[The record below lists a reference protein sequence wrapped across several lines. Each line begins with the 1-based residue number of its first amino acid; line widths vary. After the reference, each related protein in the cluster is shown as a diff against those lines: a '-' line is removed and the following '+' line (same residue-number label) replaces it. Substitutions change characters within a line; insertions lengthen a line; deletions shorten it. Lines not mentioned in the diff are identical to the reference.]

1 MTCEAGKVPK
11 VSVCVVTYNQEKYI
25 AQCLQSIVEQQ
36 TDFNFEIIVS
46 DDCSQDDT
54 PLIISEFA
62 SKHDNIR
69 CIKRTKNLGA
79 FKNFSETHKEAIGQ
93 YVCHCD
99 GDDYWLP
106 NKLQKQ
112 VDFLDENLEFSVV
125 WHKMIL
131 LNVHEQKVELAD
143 MDRIIFPNGFTKRDL
158 LQFITIGAHSSKM
171 YRLPSCELSEPPFG
185 MLDFYANIEHLGEKK
200 GYIIPEVLGAYR
212 AGIGIASSGHGTRKL
227 LSDTLG
233 FFYIK
238 YPTCRKEINT
248 AALLL
253 LLLDIK
259 NTRPTFFKSLK
270 LWLTTFHPYAVFNL
284 INNWHIYKVLRSS

>member
-1 MTCEAGKVPK
+1 MNCEEIPK

-25 AQCLQSIVEQQ
+25 AQCLQSIVDQQ
-36 TDFNFEIIVS
+36 TDFNFEIIIS
-46 DDCSQDDT
+46 DDCSQDET
-54 PLIISEFA
+54 PSIISRFA
-62 SKHDNIR
+62 LKYDNLR
-69 CIKRTKNLGA
+69 FIKRTKNLGA

-112 VDFLDENLEFSVV
+112 ADFLDENFEFNVV
-125 WHKMIL
+125 WHEMNL
-131 LNVHEQKVELAD
+131 LNVQDQKVELANV
-143 MDRIIFPNGFTKRDL
+143 DRTIFPNGFTKRDL

-200 GYIIPEVLGAYR
+200 GYVLPEVLGAYR

-233 FFYIK
+233 YYCVK

-248 AALLL
+248 AALLM

-259 NTRPTFFKSLK
+259 NTRSSFFKSLK

-284 INNWHIYKVLRSS
+284 ISNWHIYKVLRSS